1 MNNRSRLS
9 IKAKNKRSPRRCSL
23 VMTKPKATR
32 GDVGIAPY
40 DTARSAVAISFI
52 ISRAYR
58 LRSPRHF
65 VPRDD
70 TKGSRFHSNDT

>member
-9 IKAKNKRSPRRCSL
+9 IKAKNKRSPRRCTL

-40 DTARSAVAISFI
+40 DTARM
-52 ISRAYR
+52 
-58 LRSPRHF
+58 RSPRHF